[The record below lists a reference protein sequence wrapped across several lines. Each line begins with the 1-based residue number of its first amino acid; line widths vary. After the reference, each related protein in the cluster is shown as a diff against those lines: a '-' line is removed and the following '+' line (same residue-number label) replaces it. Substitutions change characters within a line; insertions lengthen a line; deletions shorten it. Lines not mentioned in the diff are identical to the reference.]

1 MARIKTDRTARF
13 MEGIIRS
20 RGMTQ
25 ASAAR
30 SMRKPERT
38 VNYQVKH
45 AERMTIETLR
55 EYIDELGMTDE
66 EIIMVVRH
74 AAHA

>member
-25 ASAAR
+25 ASTAR

-38 VNYQVKH
+38 INYQVKH
-45 AERMTIETLR
+45 AERMSIETLR
-55 EYIDELGMTDE
+55 EYIDTLDMTDT
-66 EIIMVVRH
+66 EILMVIRE
-74 AAHA
+74 AAR

>member
-1 MARIKTDRTARF
+1 MARIKADKTARF
-13 MEGIIRS
+13 LNGIIRS

-25 ASAAR
+25 AATAR
-30 SMRKPERT
+30 SMRKSERT

-55 EYIDELGMTDE
+55 EYIDTLDMTDT
-66 EIIMVVRH
+66 EILMVIRE
-74 AAHA
+74 AAR